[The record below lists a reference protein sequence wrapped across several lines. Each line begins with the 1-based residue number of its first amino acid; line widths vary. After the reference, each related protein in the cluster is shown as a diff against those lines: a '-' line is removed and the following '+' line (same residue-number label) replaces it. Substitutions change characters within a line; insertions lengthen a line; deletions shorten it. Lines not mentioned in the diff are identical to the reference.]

1 MIINNRIGGN
11 VLNERCVAFAVNVE
25 GLNTEGFARKI
36 ARKYW
41 PELVNI
47 GKCKIG
53 TVLTKEMKGIT
64 FYGLVCY
71 SIEKGWIEQSNTIC
85 ECLNSI
91 KTNEPIAVVD
101 IGKEPLEIRRG
112 ANLSEIQSGI
122 EKSER
127 KIILY

>member
-71 SIEKGWIEQSNTIC
+71 SI
-85 ECLNSI
+85 
-91 KTNEPIAVVD
+91 
-101 IGKEPLEIRRG
+101 
-112 ANLSEIQSGI
+112 
-122 EKSER
+122 
-127 KIILY
+127 